1 MIDRKF
7 LKSLVRLLDE
17 SSLDS
22 LEIERGGTR
31 IRLAK
36 SPAGG
41 VATPAATTAHAPPA
55 PPAIAS
61 PQAAAPPAHAAPQTV
76 SAPSEDERTSG
87 KRADTASDSTLKEI
101 VSPMVGTFYRAPS
114 PEAEPYVRNGDTVAA
129 GDVLCVI
136 EAMKLMNEL
145 ECEVSGKI
153 VEVCVGN
160 ADPVDYG
167 QVLFRLEAD

>member
-36 SPAGG
+36 SPAGV
-41 VATPAATTAHAPPA
+41 VAVPAA
-55 PPAIAS
+55 PAIAS
-61 PQAAAPPAHAAPQTV
+61 PETASPPVRATPQTAAAQAAARQADQETAEAH
-76 SAPSEDERTSG
+76 SR
-87 KRADTASDSTLKEI
+87 STLTEI
-101 VSPMVGTFYRAPS
+101 VSPMVGTFYRRPS
-114 PEAEPYVRNGDTVAA
+114 PEAEPYVRTGDALAA

-136 EAMKLMNEL
+136 DAMKLMTAL
-145 ECEVSGKI
+145 DCAVSGKI

-167 QVLFRLEAD
+167 QVLFRVEAD